1 MNVDKLLASID
12 DERHEDI
19 INLNH
24 SRIAKEKND
33 ILQTMQFKGA
43 ELKIYH
49 KKLKLYRYVD
59 EINQIK
65 HGNYIRWFNI
75 KEPENIKLATGAFFM
90 EFKIMDK
97 GCHLLC
103 KTMFNK
109 IIQIKLD
116 ECIIFQKLSVQ
127 EQVILSAVK
136 YLNKQEVVLFNN

>member
-75 KEPENIKLATGAFFM
+75 KEPENIKLAVGAFFM
-90 EFKIMDK
+90 EFKMMDE

-109 IIQIKLD
+109 IIQIKLE
-116 ECIIFQKLSVQ
+116 ECIIFQKLSDQ
-127 EQVILSAVK
+127 EQVILSAVE
-136 YLNKQEVVLFNN
+136 YLNK